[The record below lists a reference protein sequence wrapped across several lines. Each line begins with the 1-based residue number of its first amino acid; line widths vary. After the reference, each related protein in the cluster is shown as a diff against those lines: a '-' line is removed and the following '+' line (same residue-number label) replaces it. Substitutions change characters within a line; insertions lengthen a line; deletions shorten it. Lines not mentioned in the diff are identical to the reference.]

1 MGCAPSQSGLIR
13 NFTDNLAAGRPGLPP
28 GNKNSLP
35 ISLLVESSSF
45 SDLDCNASR
54 DAAAWRKHSL
64 QKKDP
69 KEQGHAPHLRQVY
82 SKDSTELQKDKSSME
97 QKAPGADSGMAQ
109 RTTTE
114 SKHLS
119 KQSSSDSDPVYRSK
133 ENYECH
139 HKKVRRPRAQ
149 KSAKQGR
156 PAKKDREDTSFDAE
170 IKVDFPDLL
179 VQAHQNTYAY
189 LNPNLSKYEA
199 IIGMANQATQ
209 TQLIM
214 QQMVSFL
221 SLRFDEINRI
231 LEEIADDGEQLL
243 KDVGKNLAWPLEK
256 GDSREQPDLLPQLLQ
271 YTVNKMQVLNETV
284 ASLTSDVLQDT
295 YSYLESA
302 AASLQ
307 VKLKM
312 KQKFDKRLL
321 ETMKMLESS
330 IVGAVTS
337 LPNDLTLY
345 SEDSGIGADVE
356 SMKEFCSAHKL
367 EKQGSSDSLGLA
379 SSGGTTCISSPK
391 EPSKTVTSSDWV
403 LGKHAKDSTES
414 SEVTSSTKGNTSSVP
429 KKYNSPDTKAGKAGD
444 VSESAVDE
452 DDSYLH
458 DNEDNIRLSEILMYT
473 LPPRPMTSPARTGAQ
488 RCSTKFMDNPPNEEM
503 TLKMKDAISE
513 KIKFVPVESGSHIWT
528 DDEGAHKNLTR
539 PNTASGCRTH
549 KLTHRR
555 SRSEESLK
563 SQAEDPTLIEL
574 QRTQKVLNKRLENM
588 HASNINKGPDG
599 EAKAGDQRE
608 RLPAQHSDCMM
619 LSSSMNKL
627 KASLEKHFCILPN
640 QDKLSLG
647 KYLQNGASDSEDK
660 RRKPE
665 RPTTLRRES
674 KNRLVNAGS
683 SATNLQSDTASPRQ
697 SVRKLIE
704 TFTPLENLRPTN
716 ARSLGPLKCIKK
728 YGIPVLPP
736 SFPVYRML
744 EHLNEKRFSSPAE
757 GLADKPFDSPMEDSN
772 QISITTFPPI
782 IPATA
787 YSTDSSEGLVH
798 DLDLPPPPPEI
809 LLDTSSGSFECEVP
823 ARAIDSFPAETLNQC
838 ARKDPEVQRKMT
850 SSEKMK
856 ATLGTK
862 DLLPSKHVANMTGNK
877 VVRNNSKPNKY
888 SVELHYTSFSDS
900 DQEVGLV
907 CLRNME
913 KEEAAQLYK
922 QSHKIIPL
930 QNPGSIVKTND
941 NGESKEASVSSVQ
954 GQRSPISHR
963 KMSPTRRN
971 SPTKSMPSP
980 PAEKRFPS
988 PTPYMHM
995 SPEQTRPP
1003 SAQNLPSRAT
1013 SPGRASPPV
1022 QRKLPS
1028 PPAQRK
1034 PTSPSL
1040 VRRSSNPPAHG
1051 RAPSPPTTRRDAS
1064 PPPYCNTPSP
1074 PPVSPSLSSRR
1085 MRHSFDGSDTSKVGS
1100 NAQSIFCPSSPT
1112 MFESKQPSPPTSASS
1127 EDSVGQ
1133 YHPSRVS
1140 LRNNA
1145 AFKQFGEQQ
1154 RRAALS
1160 AANPQPYIRRCYSD
1174 RQRRVRFPASV
1185 TAGNEPLLNQTRLF
1199 CLVQTSLLYVST
1211 PLCIPS

>member
-13 NFTDNLAAGRPGLPP
+13 NFTDSLAAGRPALPP
-28 GNKNSLP
+28 GTKNNLP

-45 SDLDCNASR
+45 SELDCSANR
-54 DAAAWRKHSL
+54 DAAWKKRSL

-69 KEQGHAPHLRQVY
+69 VDQSNAPQLRQFY
-82 SKDSTELQKDKSSME
+82 SKDSAQPEVQKKGSME
-97 QKAPGADSGMAQ
+97 RKAVGPDSGMPQ
-109 RTTTE
+109 RNTTE
-114 SKHLS
+114 GKHLS
-119 KQSSSDSDPVYRSK
+119 KQSSSDSESLYRSK
-133 ENYECH
+133 GNNDCH
-139 HKKVRRPRAQ
+139 PKKARKSRTQ

-156 PAKKDREDTSFDAE
+156 PAKKDREDTSCDAE

-199 IIGMANQATQ
+199 IISMANQATQ

-307 VKLKM
+307 EKLKT
-312 KQKFDKRLL
+312 KQKFDERLL

-330 IVGAVTS
+330 AVGAATS

-356 SMKEFCSAHKL
+356 SMKEFCSARKL
-367 EKQGSSDSLGLA
+367 ENQGSCDSLGLV
-379 SSGGTTCISSPK
+379 SFGGIPCNSSPK

-403 LGKHAKDSTES
+403 LGEHAKDTTDSP
-414 SEVTSSTKGNTSSVP
+414 VITSSTRGGNRSSVP
-429 KKYNSPDTKAGKAGD
+429 KKYNSQDTEAGKAGD
-444 VSESAVDE
+444 VSESAGE
-452 DDSYLH
+452 DDDCYLNE
-458 DNEDNIRLSEILMYT
+458 NEDNVHLSEILMYT

-488 RCSTKFMDNPPNEEM
+488 KCSTKFMDNPPNEEM

-513 KIKFVPVESGSHIWT
+513 KIKFVPVLPGNNIWT
-528 DDEGAHKNLTR
+528 EEEGSNKNLIR

-549 KLTHRR
+549 TLAQRR

-574 QRTQKVLNKRLENM
+574 QRTQKVLNQRLENM
-588 HASNINKGPDG
+588 HTTTLNKGPDG
-599 EAKAGDQRE
+599 KAMTGDQRE
-608 RLPAQHSDCMM
+608 PIPIQHSDCMM

-640 QDKLSLG
+640 QDKLFLG
-647 KYLQNGASDSEDK
+647 KCLQNGASDSDEK
-660 RRKPE
+660 NRKPE
-665 RPTTLRRES
+665 RATILRQDS
-674 KNRLVNAGS
+674 KHRMGNAGS
-683 SATNLQSDTASPRQ
+683 SATNPQSGSASPRQ

-704 TFTPLENLRPTN
+704 TFTPVESLRPAN

-728 YGIPVLPP
+728 YGVPVLPP
-736 SFPVYRML
+736 SIPVYRML
-744 EHLNEKRFSSPAE
+744 EPLNDKRFSLPTD
-757 GLADKPFDSPMEDSN
+757 GIVDKPFDSPMENNN
-772 QISITTFPPI
+772 QITITTFPPI
-782 IPATA
+782 MPAAA
-787 YSTDSSEGLVH
+787 YNTDSSEGLVE

-809 LLDTSSGSFECEVP
+809 LLDTSSGSFECEVS
-823 ARAIDSFPAETLNQC
+823 ATAIESISTETPNQC
-838 ARKDPEVQRKMT
+838 ARKDTEVQRKMT

-877 VVRNNSKPNKY
+877 VVRNNFRQNKY

-900 DQEVGLV
+900 EQEIGLV
-907 CLRNME
+907 CQRNLE

-930 QNPGSIVKTND
+930 QNPGSILKTKD
-941 NGESKEASVSSVQ
+941 NGESKEAVPRVSVAQ
-954 GQRSPISHR
+954 GQHSPISHR
-963 KMSPTRRN
+963 KLSPTRRN
-971 SPTKSMPSP
+971 SSTKSMPTPP
-980 PAEKRFPS
+980 PAEKRLTS

-1003 SAQNLPSRAT
+1003 SVQNLPSRAA
-1013 SPGRASPPV
+1013 SPGGTSPPV

-1040 VRRSSNPPAHG
+1040 VRRPSNPPAHS
-1051 RAPSPPTTRRDAS
+1051 RAPSPPATRRDAS
-1064 PPPYCNTPSP
+1064 PPPYCNTPLS
-1074 PPVSPSLSSRR
+1074 PPVSPSLSNRR
-1085 MRHSFDGSDTSKVGS
+1085 MRHSFDGSDTSKIGS
-1100 NAQSIFCPSSPT
+1100 NAQSIFYPSSPT
-1112 MFESKQPSPPTSASS
+1112 MFESKQPSPPTSSSS
-1127 EDSVGQ
+1127 EDSLTQ
-1133 YHPSRVS
+1133 YHSSRAS
-1140 LRNNA
+1140 WKNNA

-1154 RRAALS
+1154 RRTALS
-1160 AANPQPYIRRCYSD
+1160 AANPQPFVRRCYSD
-1174 RQRRVRFPASV
+1174 RQRRVRFPLPVAVIS
-1185 TAGNEPLLNQTRLF
+1185 GNEPLLNQVR
-1199 CLVQTSLLYVST
+1199 
-1211 PLCIPS
+1211 